1 MEMLRFLMILPLIL
15 WFNVFEVFGQLHKKN
30 KSHELSLVSGG
41 CYYIGELNPNKH
53 LGNNAKLSGG
63 LTYRNNISR
72 RIGFRAGVMY
82 GSAEYWDKN
91 SNDPWRANRNLNFR
105 NDFYEFSFITEV
117 NYFDYQLNSKDKISP
132 YLFSGICYYRMD
144 PQGFTQGNW
153 ISLQTLGTEGQWSN
167 SGDQYKLAGFSIPF
181 GFGLKMNMFGF
192 AGISFEWGIRKTWT
206 DYFDD
211 ASTVYTNPKDQVHN
225 QGQLSL
231 TLSDPSIDQFRLDS
245 NNPGD
250 INKKNSEGM
259 MRGDPSNND
268 LYGFALIS
276 LNFRLDRPATNCFK

>member
-1 MEMLRFLMILPLIL
+1 MMIRKVIAL
-15 WFNVFEVFGQLHKKN
+15 WLSCLLSSICFSQLSKKN
-30 KSHELSLVSGG
+30 KSHELSIISGW

-53 LGNNAKLSGG
+53 LGNNAKLTTGIS
-63 LTYRNNISR
+63 YRNNVSR
-72 RIGFRAGVMY
+72 RLGFKAGVLY

-91 SNDPWRANRNLNFR
+91 SSDPWRKNRNLNFK
-105 NDFYEFSFITEV
+105 NSFYEFSFITEI
-117 NYFDYQLNSKDKISP
+117 NYFDYQLNSKDRISP
-132 YLFSGICYYRMD
+132 YLFTGLCYYRMN

-181 GFGLKMNMFGF
+181 GLGLKMNMFGF
-192 AGISFEWGIRKTWT
+192 MGISFEWGIRKTWT

-211 ASTVYTNPKDQVHN
+211 ASTIYTNPREQMKQ

-231 TLSDPSIDQFRLDS
+231 TLSDPSLEKYRPDASAPNDPTKKS
-245 NNPGD
+245 N
-250 INKKNSEGM
+250 EGM
-259 MRGDPSNND
+259 MRGDPSNHD
-268 LYGFALIS
+268 FYGYALMS